1 MIKLSTYY
9 FFKTYKHCFCLLAV
23 FFLVETG
30 YAQVEQQHPS
40 IAPETAFLHLAKT
53 GYVTGELIWYKIYV
67 LSTSDRRL
75 SLVSKIAYVDVLQE
89 DGVSVFQQKIE
100 IENGSGDG
108 SWLLPSTLP
117 TGNYTVRCYVS
128 AQKSYPASIYTTSIQ
143 VINPSSSSFSNISLK
158 DTSNYSV
165 QVSVNNKLLKQH
177 VNNSSLTQEESIFLS
192 GLQKIYSTRSKVN
205 LNVTL
210 PKSAAELSVT
220 VYKLDGLELLQQQS
234 FDLTTT
240 VVKQSDLELIYK
252 ANATTIYPSEY
263 SGHFVTGTVVDRQTG
278 KPISG
283 VPVYLS
289 VSGERFYFGKAT
301 SNQKGAVRF
310 DIGKPYGSKQIVVQ
324 LPQLKDSNAIVQIDA
339 PFAGV
344 ANLEK
349 SEGSV
354 SFNGNKKQLE
364 ERVFYATVDQSFDA
378 SKTSTYILPHFTDST
393 VFYGM
398 PDKTYYLDDYTRFN
412 TMEEVFREYVVEVDL
427 RKSNLQYKFAV
438 LDIPNKKSFENN
450 PLVLIDGVPTSDIN
464 KVVAFDPLKVK
475 RMDIVSRKF
484 FLGDQTY
491 DGIISLITYNGDLG
505 GYELDKHTLVVDYP
519 GIPMKRQYNGLQ
531 YLDKVTLNRK
541 LPDLRVLL
549 HWEPYLKLSRN
560 QSKSVAFYTA
570 DLEGDYVI
578 EFKGVSENG
587 RILTQQHYFSVVK

>member
-1 MIKLSTYY
+1 MNLSSYY
-9 FFKTYKHCFCLLAV
+9 FFKICKRWIGLLAV
-23 FFLVETG
+23 FFLVETA
-30 YAQVEQQHPS
+30 YTQVEQQLPS
-40 IAPETAFLHLAKT
+40 IAPESSFLHLAKT
-53 GYVTGELIWYKIYV
+53 GYVTGELIWYKVYV
-67 LSTSDRRL
+67 LSTSDGRL
-75 SLVSKIAYVDVLQE
+75 SPVSKIAYVDVIQE
-89 DGVSVFQQKIE
+89 GGMTIFQQKIE

-128 AQKSYPASIYTTSIQ
+128 AQKSYPGSIYSTSIQ
-143 VINPSSSSFSNISLK
+143 VFNPSSSPFVNISLK
-158 DTSNYSV
+158 DTSNHSV
-165 QVSVNNKLLKQH
+165 PASVNNKLLIQH

-205 LNVTL
+205 INATL

-220 VYKLDGLELLQQQS
+220 VYKLDGLELQQQQS

-240 VVKQSDLELIYK
+240 VVKQNALELVYK
-252 ANATTIYPSEY
+252 ANATTTYPSEY
-263 SGHFVTGTVVDRQTG
+263 SGHFVTGAVVDRQTG
-278 KPISG
+278 KPING
-283 VPVYLS
+283 VTVYLS
-289 VSGERFYFGKAT
+289 VSGERFYFGKAI

-324 LPQLKDSNAIVQIDA
+324 LPHVKDSNAIVQLDA
-339 PFAGV
+339 PFASV
-344 ANLEK
+344 AVFEK
-349 SEGSV
+349 QDGSV

-378 SKTSTYILPHFTDST
+378 NKTATFILPHFNDST

-412 TMEEVFREYVVEVDL
+412 TMEEVLREYVVEVDL
-427 RKSNLQYKFAV
+427 RKSNSQYKFAV

-450 PLVLIDGVPTSDIN
+450 PLVLIDGVPTNDIN
-464 KVVAFDPLKVK
+464 KVVAFDPLKLK

-484 FLGDQTY
+484 FLGDQPY

-505 GYELDKHTLVVDYP
+505 GYELDKQTLVVDYP
-519 GIPMKRQYNGLQ
+519 GIPMKRQYKGLQ
-531 YLDKVTLNRK
+531 YLDKLTLNNK

-549 HWEPYLKLSRN
+549 YWEPYLKLSRN
-560 QSKSVAFYTA
+560 QSKSVTFYTA

-578 EFKGVSENG
+578 EFKGVGENG
-587 RILTQQHYFSVVK
+587 RILSQQHYFSVVK